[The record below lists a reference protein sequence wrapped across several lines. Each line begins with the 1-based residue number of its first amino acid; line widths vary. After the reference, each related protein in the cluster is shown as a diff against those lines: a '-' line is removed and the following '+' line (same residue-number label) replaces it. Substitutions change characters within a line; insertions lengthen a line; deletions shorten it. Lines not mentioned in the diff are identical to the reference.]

1 MKRLMIAVIF
11 LLMTFSA
18 QANDSAVETA
28 VGGLKLRKEHSVLME
43 KERLYISEKLVRVEY
58 EFRNTSSEEVISEVA
73 FPIPP
78 YEYVFNDMGRDFPDF
93 KAWVN
98 GKPFKVEKEVRA
110 FVKDREVSDDLRQ
123 AGITIEN
130 FGGFDPQ
137 DNNNQIKALKPES
150 RSHLVNIGALTPA
163 DKENVSMSFWPKWRV
178 ETKYHWRQKF
188 PAGEIVSIKHEYLPV
203 YGYSPVQLQEFK
215 EQIND
220 SCIDAKTF
228 DEVKRQVALSMRENP
243 SRNNYFSSSW
253 VSYILTTAN
262 TWQTPIKDF
271 ELTIQGEA
279 DELVSFCWDGP
290 VEKTGKAQLRAR
302 KMNFIPEND
311 LKVYFFR
318 FWFN

>member
-1 MKRLMIAVIF
+1 MKWLMIAAIF
-11 LLMTFSA
+11 LLMASSA

-43 KERLYISEKLVRVEY
+43 KERLFISEKLVRVEY
-58 EFRNTSSEEVISEVA
+58 EFRNTSNEDVISEVA

-78 YEYVFNDMGRDFPDF
+78 YEYVFNDMVRDFPDF

-98 GKPFKVEKEVRA
+98 GKPFQVEKEVRA
-110 FVKDREVSDDLRQ
+110 FSKDREVTYDLRQ

-130 FGGFDPQ
+130 FGDFGPDN
-137 DNNNQIKALKPES
+137 NNNQIKALKPKTRNRLIS
-150 RSHLVNIGALTPA
+150 IGALTPQN
-163 DKENVSMSFWPKWRV
+163 KEDSMSYWPKWRV

-188 PAGEIVSIKHEYLPV
+188 PAGEIIRIKHEYPPV

-228 DEVKRQVALSMRENP
+228 GDVKGQVAQSMRENP
-243 SRNNYFSSSW
+243 RNNNYFSARW

-271 ELTIQGEA
+271 ELTIQGEK
-279 DELVSFCWDGP
+279 DELMSFCWDGP
-290 VEKTGKAQLRAR
+290 VEKTGDAQFRAR
-302 KMNFIPEND
+302 KTDFVPAND

>member
-1 MKRLMIAVIF
+1 
-11 LLMTFSA
+11 
-18 QANDSAVETA
+18 
-28 VGGLKLRKEHSVLME
+28 ME
-43 KERLYISEKLVRVEY
+43 KERLFISEKLVSVEY
-58 EFRNTSSEEVISEVA
+58 EFRNTSNEDVISEVA

-93 KAWVN
+93 KAWID
-98 GKPFKVEKEVRA
+98 GKPFQVEKEVRA
-110 FVKDREVSDDLRQ
+110 FIKDREVTHDLRQ

-130 FGGFDPQ
+130 FGDFGPDN
-137 DNNNQIKALKPES
+137 NNNQIKALKPETRNRLIS
-150 RSHLVNIGALTPA
+150 IGALTPQ
-163 DKENVSMSFWPKWRV
+163 DKEDDSMSFWPKWRV
-178 ETKYHWRQKF
+178 ETKYHWRQTF
-188 PAGEIVSIKHEYLPV
+188 PAGAIVSIKHEYPPV

-228 DEVKRQVALSMRENP
+228 DEVKKRVAMSMREEP
-243 SRNNYFSSSW
+243 GRNNYFSSSW

-271 ELTIQGEA
+271 ELIIQGEK
-279 DELVSFCWDGP
+279 DELMSFCWDGP
-290 VEKTGKAQLRAR
+290 VEKTGDAQLRAR
-302 KMNFIPEND
+302 KTDFIPGND

>member
-1 MKRLMIAVIF
+1 MNRLMIAAIVLAMSF
-11 LLMTFSA
+11 PA

-28 VGGLKLRKEHSVLME
+28 VGGLRLRKEHSVLME

-58 EFRNTSSEEVISEVA
+58 EFRNTSNDEVISEVA

-78 YEYVFNDMGRDFPDF
+78 YGYVFNDIERNFSDF

-98 GKPFKVEKEVRA
+98 GKSFQVEKEVRA
-110 FVKDREVSDDLRQ
+110 FVNDREVTNDLRQ

-130 FGGFDPQ
+130 FGDFDP
-137 DNNNQIKALKPES
+137 DSNNQIKALKPET

-163 DKENVSMSFWPKWRV
+163 DKENVSMSYWPKWRV

-188 PAGEIVSIKHEYLPV
+188 PAGEIVSIKHEYPPV
-203 YGYSPVQLQEFK
+203 YGYSPVQLQGFK
-215 EQIND
+215 KQIND
-220 SCIDAKTF
+220 SCIDAMSF
-228 DEVKRQVALSMRENP
+228 DEVKKQVALSMQEDPR
-243 SRNNYFSSSW
+243 RNNYFGSTW

-271 ELTIQGEA
+271 ELTIQGEE

-290 VEKTGKAQLRAR
+290 VEKTGKAQLKAR
-302 KMNFIPEND
+302 KTNFIPEKD
-311 LKVYFFR
+311 LKIYFFR

>member
-1 MKRLMIAVIF
+1 MKWLMIAAIF
-11 LLMTFSA
+11 LLMVFSA

-43 KERLYISEKLVRVEY
+43 KERLYISKKLVSVEY
-58 EFRNTSSEEVISEVA
+58 EFRNTSNEDVISEVA

-78 YEYVFNDMGRDFPDF
+78 YEYVFNDMVRDFSDF

-98 GKPFKVEKEVRA
+98 GKPFQVEKEVRA
-110 FVKDREVSDDLRQ
+110 FSKDREVTHDLRQ

-130 FGGFDPQ
+130 FGDFGPDN
-137 DNNNQIKALKPES
+137 NNNQIKALKPEM
-150 RSHLVNIGALTPA
+150 RNRLIRIGALTPQ
-163 DKENVSMSFWPKWRV
+163 DKEDDSMSFWPKWRV
-178 ETKYHWRQKF
+178 ETKYHWRQTF
-188 PAGEIVSIKHEYLPV
+188 PAGAIVSIKHEYPPV
-203 YGYSPVQLQEFK
+203 YGYSPVQLQKFK

-228 DEVKRQVALSMRENP
+228 DEVKRRVAMSMRED
-243 SRNNYFSSSW
+243 SGRNNYFSSSW

-271 ELTIQGEA
+271 ELIIQGEK
-279 DELVSFCWDGP
+279 DDLVSFCWDGP
-290 VEKTGKAQLRAR
+290 VEKTGDAQLRAR
-302 KMNFIPEND
+302 KTDFVPATD